1 MSPMTDQRLERRVA
15 RSIRM
20 GISFTETSFG
30 NCIRWDRAAAG
41 SSIINFIRLPSR
53 CCITY
58 APPPLLSVLMDLII
72 NLISP

>member
-15 RSIRM
+15 RFIRM
-20 GISFTETSFG
+20 GTSFAETSFG
-30 NCIRWDRAAAG
+30 DCIRWDRAAAG

-58 APPPLLSVLMDLII
+58 VPLPYLFS
-72 NLISP
+72 